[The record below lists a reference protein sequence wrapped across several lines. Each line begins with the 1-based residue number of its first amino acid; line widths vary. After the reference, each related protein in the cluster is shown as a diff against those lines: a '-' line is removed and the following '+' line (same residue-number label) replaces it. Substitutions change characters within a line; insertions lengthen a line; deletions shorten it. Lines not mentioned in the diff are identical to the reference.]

1 MNINQQTPTPARGV
15 LSIPTV
21 QELEEFYSE
30 YDNQLI
36 YTILDKA
43 GVPNY
48 NRWSILD

>member
-1 MNINQQTPTPARGV
+1 MKMIQQTPTPAKGV
-15 LSIPTV
+15 LSIPTI
-21 QELEEFYSE
+21 QELEEFYNE

-36 YTILDKA
+36 YNILDKA